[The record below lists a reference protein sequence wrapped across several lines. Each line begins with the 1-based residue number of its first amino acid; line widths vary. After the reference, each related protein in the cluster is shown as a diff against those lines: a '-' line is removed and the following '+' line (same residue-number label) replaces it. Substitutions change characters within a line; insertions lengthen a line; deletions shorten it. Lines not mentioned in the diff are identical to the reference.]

1 MNAVYC
7 TPTDLIGYANKAR
20 LLSQI
25 ASADYGQV
33 PTAEEVLDFFATGAA
48 SPDKLVSLQQ
58 VKDRVEQVISNSA
71 SEINGLLALCGEI
84 TIPEKTLTTINMDM
98 AMARLFETLGDDSQI
113 KRQADRWVAW
123 FDKIATGK
131 IPVNTAPAPVPDASA
146 GSAVT
151 TGTDA
156 VWTEDTLNGY

>member
-1 MNAVYC
+1 MNAIYC

-71 SEINGLLALCGEI
+71 SEINGLLALCGDLALPA
-84 TIPEKTLTTINMDM
+84 TTLTTINMDM
-98 AMARLFETLGDDSQI
+98 AMARLFDTLADESQI

-123 FDKIATGK
+123 LDKIATGK
-131 IPVNTAPAPVPDASA
+131 IPVNTAPTPTIDTSSSA
-146 GSAVT
+146 LSG
-151 TGTDA
+151 GTDA

>member
-1 MNAVYC
+1 MNQAYC
-7 TPTDLIGYANKAR
+7 TPIDLIGYANKAR

-33 PTAEEVLDFFATGAA
+33 PEAQEVLDYFATGIAA
-48 SPDKLVSLQQ
+48 PDKAVSLQQ
-58 VKDRVEQVISNSA
+58 VKDRVEQVINSSA
-71 SEINGLLALCGEI
+71 SEINGLLALCGDI
-84 TIPEKTLTTINMDM
+84 TIPESTLTTINMDM

-131 IPVNTAPAPVPDASA
+131 IPINKPAITIPEPSTGAETA
-146 GSAVT
+146 GSDLVFS
-151 TGTDA
+151 
-156 VWTEDTLNGY
+156 EDTLNGY

>member
-113 KRQADRWVAW
+113 KRQADRWVSW

-131 IPVNTAPAPVPDASA
+131 IPVNTAPAPTIDTSSSA
-146 GSAVT
+146 LSG
-151 TGTDA
+151 GTDA
-156 VWTEDTLNGY
+156 VWTEDTLDGY

>member
-1 MNAVYC
+1 MNAAYC
-7 TPTDLIGYANKAR
+7 TPLDLIGYANKAR

-33 PTAEEVLDFFATGAA
+33 PSADEVLSYFKTGTA

-71 SEINGLLALCGEI
+71 SEINGMLALCGDI
-84 TIPEKTLTTINMDM
+84 DIPAATLTTINMDM
-98 AMARLFETLGDDSQI
+98 AMARLFETLADDSQI

-131 IPVNTAPAPVPDASA
+131 IPINTAPATTVDTSSSSA
-146 GSAVT
+146 ETVGSDLVFS
-151 TGTDA
+151 
-156 VWTEDTLNGY
+156 EDTLNGY

>member
-1 MNAVYC
+1 MNPVYC
-7 TPTDLIGYANKAR
+7 TPIDLIASANRAR

-33 PTAEEVLDFFATGAA
+33 PTADEVLQYFKTGTA

-71 SEINGLLALCGEI
+71 SEINGLLALCGDI
-84 TIPEKTLTTINMDM
+84 TLPAATLTTINMDL
-98 AMARLFETLGDDSQI
+98 AMARLFESLADDSQI

-131 IPVNTAPAPVPDASA
+131 IPTNKPDAPVQAPSTGAETV
-146 GSAVT
+146 GSDLVFS
-151 TGTDA
+151 
-156 VWTEDTLNGY
+156 EDTLDGY

>member
-1 MNAVYC
+1 MNAIYC

-71 SEINGLLALCGEI
+71 SEINGLLALCGD
-84 TIPEKTLTTINMDM
+84 L
-98 AMARLFETLGDDSQI
+98 ARACFSRSAYFFESRNLSGSSATLG
-113 KRQADRWVAW
+113 VASRS
-123 FDKIATGK
+123 KPSSRIC
-131 IPVNTAPAPVPDASA
+131 ASRV
-146 GSAVT
+146 SASIRP
-151 TGTDA
+151 
-156 VWTEDTLNGY
+156 

>member
-7 TPTDLIGYANKAR
+7 TPIDLIGYANKAR

-33 PTAEEVLDFFATGAA
+33 PEAQEVLDYFATGIA
-48 SPDKLVSLQQ
+48 SPDKAVSLQQ
-58 VKDRVEQVISNSA
+58 VKDRVEQVITSSA
-71 SEINGLLALCGEI
+71 SEINGLLALCGDI
-84 TIPEKTLTTINMDM
+84 TIPVSTLTTINMDM

-131 IPVNTAPAPVPDASA
+131 IPVNKPAITIPEPSTGAETA
-146 GSAVT
+146 GSDLVFS
-151 TGTDA
+151 
-156 VWTEDTLNGY
+156 EDTLNGY

>member
-71 SEINGLLALCGEI
+71 SEINGLLALCGNVEI
-84 TIPEKTLTTINMDM
+84 PGTTLTTMNMDM

-131 IPVNTAPAPVPDASA
+131 IPVNKPAITIPEPSTGAETA
-146 GSAVT
+146 GSDLVFS
-151 TGTDA
+151 
-156 VWTEDTLNGY
+156 EDTLDGY

>member
-1 MNAVYC
+1 MNGVYC
-7 TPTDLIGYANKAR
+7 TALDLIGYANKAR

-33 PTAEEVLDFFATGAA
+33 PEAQEVLDYFATGIAA
-48 SPDKLVSLQQ
+48 PEKVVSLQQ
-58 VKDRVEQVISNSA
+58 VKDRVEQVITSSA
-71 SEINGLLALCGEI
+71 SEINGWLALCGEI

-113 KRQADRWVAW
+113 KRQADRWVSW

-131 IPVNTAPAPVPDASA
+131 IPVNTASAPTPDTSA
-146 GSAVT
+146 GSAVN

>member
-1 MNAVYC
+1 MNPVYC
-7 TPTDLIGYANKAR
+7 TPIDLIAYANQAR

-33 PTAEEVLDFFATGAA
+33 PTAEEVLEYFQTGVAT
-48 SPDKLVSLQQ
+48 PDKAVSLQQ

-71 SEINGLLALCGEI
+71 SEINGLLALCGDI
-84 TIPEKTLTTINMDM
+84 TLPAATLTTINMDL
-98 AMARLFETLGDDSQI
+98 AMARLFESLADDSQI

-131 IPVNTAPAPVPDASA
+131 IPTNKPDAPVQAPSLGAETAS
-146 GSAVT
+146 
-151 TGTDA
+151 TDL
-156 VWTEDTLNGY
+156 VFSEDTLNGY